1 MFLTSAQA
9 LLKEFLSAGTL
20 WLLLFFLLTTPFIR
34 LPVKAGRPQL
44 GWSLNLVLA
53 AHLILVPLSVSLRL
67 QGIDKLAKLAVLGYS
82 LATLFVL
89 ITIATRLLYSRVF
102 PKVGIQAPQIV
113 HDLIISSVLLVGFFV
128 LAAHAGLNV
137 AGVIATSAVVT
148 AVIGLAL
155 QDTLGNVI
163 GGIVLQL
170 DKSLDVGDWVK
181 FGDVSGRISEISW
194 RYTAIETRNWE
205 TVIIPNSQMMKSQVT
220 VIGRRDD
227 SPLRWRRWVW
237 FQIDFRYPPTEII
250 QLVTKA
256 LQSADIPN
264 VAADPPPNCV
274 LMEFGD
280 SVARY
285 AVRYWLTNPQADD
298 PTDSEIRTHLAYALK
313 REGIPMSMPGQTLFI
328 KQNDPAQRGQISSR
342 ELAKRE
348 RFISHIPLLNS
359 LTQGERSEIAEKLQS
374 VPFLA
379 GEVITRQGAE
389 GHWLYILAE
398 GRVSIRVQSQAQEKE
413 INQLEAID
421 FFGEMSLMTGEPRNS
436 TVVALGD
443 VLCYRLDKESFQNI
457 VTQRPEI
464 AEIVAGV
471 LAERSAQR
479 EQANELFTDHT
490 PEQRIA
496 SNKLNILSRM
506 RRFFH
511 LDERPGKPE

>member
-53 AHLILVPLSVSLRL
+53 AHLLLVPLSVSLRL
-67 QGIDKLAKLAVLGYS
+67 QGTDKLAKLAVLGYS

-220 VIGRRDD
+220 VIGRRHD
-227 SPLRWRRWVW
+227 PQLRWRRWVW

-250 QLVTKA
+250 QIVTKA

-285 AVRYWLTNPQADD
+285 AVRYWLTNPQIDD
-298 PTDSEIRTHLAYALK
+298 PTDSEVRTHLAYALK
-313 REGIPMSMPGQTLFI
+313 REGIPMAMPGQTLFV
-328 KQNDPAQRGQISSR
+328 KQGDPSKRGHISSR
-342 ELAKRE
+342 ELTNRE
-348 RFISHIPLLNS
+348 RFLCRVPLLSS
-359 LTQGERSEIAEKLQS
+359 LNEDERAQLAEKLIS
-374 VPFLA
+374 APFLA
-379 GEVITRQGAE
+379 GEIITRQGAE

-398 GRVSIRVQSQAQEKE
+398 GKVSIRLRNGEHENE
-413 INQLEAID
+413 INQLEAVD
-421 FFGEMSLMTGEPRNS
+421 FFGEMSLMTGEPRIS
-436 TVVALGD
+436 TVVALTD
-443 VLCYRLDKESFQNI
+443 VLCYRLDKESFQETI
-457 VTQRPEI
+457 RQRPEM
-464 AEIVAGV
+464 AEMIAGV
-471 LAERSAQR
+471 LAERRAQR
-479 EQANELFTDHT
+479 DQAYELLGEARSQHVAED
-490 PEQRIA
+490 RI
-496 SNKLNILSRM
+496 SILAKM

-511 LDERPGKPE
+511 IHD

>member
-1 MFLTSAQA
+1 MLLTSAQT
-9 LLKEFLSAGTL
+9 LLREFLGAGTL
-20 WLLLFFLLTTPFIR
+20 WLLLIFLLTTPFIR
-34 LPVKAGRPQL
+34 VPTRAGRPQQ
-44 GWSLNLVLA
+44 GWSLNLALA
-53 AHLILVPLSVSLRL
+53 AHLLLVPLSVSLRL
-67 QGIDKLAKLAVLGYS
+67 QGSDKLAKLAVLGYS

-89 ITIATRLLYSRVF
+89 ITIATRLLYSRFF
-102 PKVGIQAPQIV
+102 PRLGIQAPQIV
-113 HDLIISSVLLVGFFV
+113 HDLIISSVTLLGFFV

-170 DKSLDVGDWVK
+170 DKSLEVGDWVK
-181 FGDVSGRISEISW
+181 FGDVSGRINEISW

-220 VIGRRDD
+220 VIGRRND
-227 SPLRWRRWVW
+227 PQLRWRRWVW

-250 QLVTKA
+250 QLVTRA

-274 LMEFGD
+274 LMEFD
-280 SVARY
+280 QSVARY

-298 PTDSEIRTHLAYALK
+298 PTDSEVRTHLAYALK
-313 REGIPMSMPGQTLFI
+313 REGIPMAMPGQTLFV
-328 KQNDPAQRGQISSR
+328 KQGDPSQRGQISSR
-342 ELAKRE
+342 ELASRE
-348 RFISHIPLLNS
+348 RFLSGVPLLGS
-359 LTQGERSEIAEKLQS
+359 LNDDERAILAEKLVS
-374 VPFLA
+374 APFLA

-398 GRVSIRVQSQAQEKE
+398 GKVAIRLRNGDQENE
-413 INQLEAID
+413 INQLEAVD
-421 FFGEMSLMTGEPRNS
+421 FFGEMSLMTGAPRAS
-436 TVVALGD
+436 TVVALSD
-443 VLCYRLDKESFQNI
+443 VLCYRLDKESFQETI
-457 VTQRPEI
+457 SQRPEI
-464 AEIVAGV
+464 AELIAGV

-479 EQANELFTDHT
+479 DLAYELLGQERSEHVAEDRH
-490 PEQRIA
+490 
-496 SNKLNILSRM
+496 SILAKM

-511 LDERPGKPE
+511 LSD